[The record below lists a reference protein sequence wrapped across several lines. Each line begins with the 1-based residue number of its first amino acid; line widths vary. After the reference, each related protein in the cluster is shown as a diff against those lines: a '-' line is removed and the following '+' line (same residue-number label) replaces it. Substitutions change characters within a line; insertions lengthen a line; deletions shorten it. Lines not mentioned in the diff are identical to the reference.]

1 MQQKILT
8 SQLVIGMFVE
18 LPLSWTDHPFLTNKF
33 KIKNHEQIQKIKN
46 CKLTHILINTDLG
59 VAPAPVQNPVADLDN
74 RVLDPKEQ
82 GVPQTWSPET
92 LAPAALLDALNDR
105 RMASDLKAK
114 AVYQHSKIMMER
126 LFESPT
132 TGNILTSKKVI
143 ASITDLV
150 LSDGETSNNLLRI
163 TSHDFYTYTHSVN
176 VGVTALLLAKALFKN
191 SDAHNLHELGA
202 GFFLH
207 DLGKVMVDPKVINKP
222 GKLTDAEM
230 AHMRIHPYQ
239 GYKILK
245 QADALSDECRY
256 VVMQHHEYDDGTGY
270 PKRLK
275 GSEIHR
281 YARICCIADVFDALT
296 SERSYK
302 KAMKPFDAL
311 KLMQQQMSEHFDKQ
325 LFAEFV
331 LLFK

>member
-1 MQQKILT
+1 MRQKISTKQLT
-8 SQLVIGMFVE
+8 IGMFIE
-18 LPLSWTDHPFLTNKF
+18 LPLSWSDHPFLKSSF
-33 KIKNHEQIQKIKN
+33 KIKNQEQIEKIKN
-46 CKLTHILINTDLG
+46 CKLTHILVDVDRSDVPI
-59 VAPAPVQNPVADLDN
+59 PALLSEEDA
-74 RVLDPKEQ
+74 RIADPKDQ
-82 GVPQTWSPET
+82 PVPENWNPQT
-92 LAPAALLDALNDR
+92 LAPSELLEALNDSS
-105 RMASDLKAK
+105 MASDMKAK
-114 AVYQHSKIMMER
+114 AVYQHSRTMMER
-126 LFESPT
+126 LFESPSSE
-132 TGNILTSKKVI
+132 NIVTSKKVI
-143 ASITDLV
+143 ASITDLI
-150 LSDGETSNNLLRI
+150 LADDETSSNLLRI

-176 VGVTALLLAKALFKN
+176 VGITSILLSKALFKN
-191 SDAHNLHELGA
+191 SDAHDLHELGA

-207 DLGKVMVDPKVINKP
+207 DLGKIMVDPNVINKP

-230 AHMRIHPYQ
+230 AHVRIHPFQ

-245 QADALSDECRY
+245 QANALSDECRY
-256 VVMQHHEYDDGTGY
+256 IVMQHHEFHDGTGY

-275 GSEIHR
+275 GKEIHR

-311 KLMQQQMSEHFDKQ
+311 KLMQQQMSEHFDKK

>member
-1 MQQKILT
+1 MRQKISTKQLT
-8 SQLVIGMFVE
+8 IGMFIE
-18 LPLSWTDHPFLTNKF
+18 LPLSWSDHPFLKSSF
-33 KIKNHEQIQKIKN
+33 KIKNREQIEKIKN
-46 CKLTHILINTDLG
+46 CKLTHILVDVDRSDVPI
-59 VAPAPVQNPVADLDN
+59 PALLSEEDTRIA
-74 RVLDPKEQ
+74 DPKDQ
-82 GVPQTWSPET
+82 PVPENWNPQT
-92 LAPAALLDALNDR
+92 LAPSELLEALNDSS
-105 RMASDLKAK
+105 MASDMKAK
-114 AVYQHSKIMMER
+114 AVYQHSRTMMER
-126 LFESPT
+126 LFESPSSE
-132 TGNILTSKKVI
+132 NIVTSKKVI
-143 ASITDLV
+143 ASITDLI
-150 LSDGETSNNLLRI
+150 LADDETSSNLLRI

-176 VGVTALLLAKALFKN
+176 VGITSILLSKALFKN
-191 SDAHNLHELGA
+191 SDAHDLHELGA

-207 DLGKVMVDPKVINKP
+207 DLGKIMVDPNVINKP

-230 AHMRIHPYQ
+230 AHVRIHPFQ

-245 QADALSDECRY
+245 QANALSDECRY
-256 VVMQHHEYDDGTGY
+256 IVMQHHEFHDGTGY

-275 GSEIHR
+275 GKEIHR

-311 KLMQQQMSEHFDKQ
+311 KLMQQQMSEHFDKK

>member
-1 MQQKILT
+1 MRQKISTKQLT
-8 SQLVIGMFVE
+8 IGMFVE
-18 LPLSWTDHPFLTNKF
+18 LPLSWGQHPFLKNAF
-33 KIKNHEQIQKIKN
+33 KIKNREQIEKIKQ
-46 CKLTHILINTDLG
+46 CKLKQILVDVSRSDVPVPGLQEED
-59 VAPAPVQNPVADLDN
+59 APVI
-74 RVLDPKEQ
+74 DPKDQ
-82 GVPQTWSPET
+82 PVPERWNPET
-92 LAPAALLDALNDR
+92 LAPSELLEALHDSN
-105 RMASDLKAK
+105 MASDAKAK
-114 AVYQHSKIMMER
+114 AVYQHSRTMLER
-126 LFESPT
+126 LFESPSAE
-132 TGNILTSKKVI
+132 NIVASKKVI

-150 LSDGETSNNLLRI
+150 LADDDTSSNLLRI

-176 VGVTALLLAKALFKN
+176 VGITALLLAKALFRH
-191 SDAHNLHELGA
+191 SDAHDLQELGA

-207 DLGKVMVDPKVINKP
+207 DLGKVMVDPNVINKP

-230 AHMRIHPYQ
+230 AHMRIHPFQ

-245 QADALSDECRY
+245 QANALTDECRY
-256 VVMQHHEYDDGTGY
+256 IVMQHHEFHDGSGY

-275 GSEIHR
+275 GKEIHR

-302 KAMKPFDAL
+302 KSMKPFDAL
-311 KLMQQQMSEHFDKQ
+311 KLMQKQMSEHFDKE